1 MKKLAFNSILLGFI
15 ALVSLGGAEVM
26 VRLFAP
32 QLTYRFPQ
40 GLFSPDAHTSYR
52 LTPHFE
58 GTLNTPE
65 YRTPVRITGQGLR
78 DDREYHGP
86 SEDALRIVMLGD
98 SFVMGVGVEL
108 EETLTEQLERTLGER
123 VSDREVEIVNM
134 GVAGYSTRQELAAL
148 ESRGVGYA
156 PDLVVLGFF
165 VGNDFSEN
173 SGPPLRAEDGYLVNP
188 VRQQGMIPY
197 SVRRFVKLHSQL
209 YHFVWPIQRRMR
221 GHGAVESRDS
231 ARRIAEVFLTDDDA
245 AGAITRP
252 SLEALDELVT
262 ACERLELPLAV
273 ILIPDHSQ
281 VVTASWDGLVR
292 QTEND
297 PRTYTAAA
305 PNRRLARHLERRGV
319 PTLDLLPAFLER
331 EDRDDLYLP
340 IDKHWTASGHDVATD
355 ATADF
360 VRSLLEPVETVE
372 TPRPD
377 VPGTPTHRYAQVR

>member
-1 MKKLAFNSILLGFI
+1 MKKLACTSILLGFM
-15 ALVSLGGAEVM
+15 ALVSIGGAEVM

-52 LTPHFE
+52 LTPDFE
-58 GTLNTPE
+58 GTLDTPE
-65 YRTPVRITGQGLR
+65 YRTPVRITSQGLR
-78 DDREYHGP
+78 DDREYHEP
-86 SEDALRIVMLGD
+86 AKDALRIVMLGD
-98 SFVMGVGVEL
+98 SFVMGVGVAL
-108 EETLTEQLERTLGER
+108 EETLTEQLERSLGER
-123 VSDREVEIVNM
+123 ISDRRVEIVNM

-148 ESRGVGYA
+148 EARGLGYA

-209 YHFVWPIQRRMR
+209 YHFVWPLQRRLR
-221 GHGAVESRDS
+221 GHGAIESRDS
-231 ARRIAEVFLTDDDA
+231 ARRIAEIFLADDAA
-245 AGAITRP
+245 AGAITTP
-252 SLEALDELVT
+252 SFEALDELVT
-262 ACERLELPLAV
+262 ACERLELRLAV

-281 VVTASWDGLVR
+281 VVPASWDRLVQ

-297 PRTYTAAA
+297 PGTYAASA
-305 PNRRLARHLERRGV
+305 PNRRLRLYLEHRGV

-355 ATADF
+355 AAADF
-360 VRSLLEPVETVE
+360 VRPLIEQVASA
-372 TPRPD
+372 RPGRTD
-377 VPGTPTHRYAQVR
+377 APSHRYAQVR